1 MSTRALEAYRQNLSA
16 VDRERAELVAGRDA
30 MIREDHERGATI
42 AELSRATGLTRTMLY
57 KIIEKEPNA

>member
-1 MSTRALEAYRQNLSA
+1 MSIRALEAYRQNLSA
-16 VDRERAELVAGRDA
+16 VDRERSELVAGRDA